1 MIGQGRS
8 TAFAGRDLLAGVR
21 TPAAFASAALALAL
35 LPALLAPPGARAGAS
50 LDRDCGTL
58 DPVYVLRTFN
68 DVRCRTA
75 DTVAFRLAN
84 RFDRPSRFRGDNSTT
99 RITQRDQQRR
109 NWRCRWQS
117 ADIRNR
123 VILWACKR
131 GPGVITWAWRAEER

>member
-1 MIGQGRS
+1 MIEQGRS
-8 TAFAGRDLLAGVR
+8 TASAGHDLVAGARALAL
-21 TPAAFASAALALAL
+21 AALALAL
-35 LPALLAPPGARAGAS
+35 LLALLAPAGARAAEV
-50 LDRDCGTL
+50 DRDCGTL
-58 DPVYVLRTFN
+58 HPVYELRTFN

-75 DTVAFRLAN
+75 DTVAYRLAN
-84 RFDRPSRFRGDNSTT
+84 RFDRPAKFRGDNSTR

-131 GPGVITWAWRAEER
+131 GPGVITWAWRAAER